1 MGFVLDF
8 VLLNAD
14 YVNFP
19 NDKKE
24 TRRGKSNVAPPYLAV
39 PLSYVRWSLLSVA
52 SYPRTGAKI

>member
-1 MGFVLDF
+1 MGVVLDF
-8 VLLNAD
+8 GLLNAD

-39 PLSYVRWSLLSVA
+39 PLVLRSPVAPQRCRLS
-52 SYPRTGAKI
+52 SNGAKI